1 MAVRIYLEE
10 SARRFET
17 GVRELEVLGGFKLAG
32 DEETYRLIEAM
43 LRRCRAC
50 YRTKKIHLGMDEAM
64 KKLKPKNVLVYG
76 GDIGYD
82 FKGANVKYYDN
93 HVTEKM
99 KNLKNI

>member
-1 MAVRIYLEE
+1 
-10 SARRFET
+10 
-17 GVRELEVLGGFKLAG
+17 
-32 DEETYRLIEAM
+32 
-43 LRRCRAC
+43 
-50 YRTKKIHLGMDEAM
+50 MDEAM
-64 KKLKPKNVLVYG
+64 KRLKPKNILVYG